1 MNRLPL
7 AALALLLA
15 AAVPACRRAP
25 ADADAPRWVPAVRA
39 DIRQTLAF
47 QGELEARTM
56 LRVAVPLQGSAVLEE
71 LVDEGTRVHEGDV
84 LARFDSAQIAQDL
97 ARQESEAVR
106 ARQELDSLE
115 KAELPLERLDL
126 ESRRDELLAALRAE
140 EAFLDAATGLRD
152 RGLMSDA
159 ELLRQRDKIDA
170 ARADADRAATRLD
183 LTAGPL
189 HAARLAKARAAL
201 EAAERQR
208 DYTARQLALCTVT
221 APAGGTV
228 SLVPL
233 PVGGEYRTARV
244 GDSLYRN
251 QVFLCIPRD
260 DARIVR
266 GHVEESALPS
276 VRPGA
281 PATAVPAA
289 FPDLRL
295 PGRVESVGSMARSL
309 PGQPAWRKYF
319 PVAVALDP
327 LPQDQDLPAGLT
339 MNVEIV
345 SGEAPSALAIPR
357 AALESESGRLYVQRR
372 PAGAPPSASPVRTE
386 VQIGLADT
394 TSVQILS
401 GLADGD
407 LVLCP

>member
-7 AALALLLA
+7 AALALLLV

-25 ADADAPRWVPAVRA
+25 ADADAPRWVPAARA
-39 DIRQTLAF
+39 GIRQTLAF

-71 LVDEGTRVHEGDV
+71 LVAEGTRVHEGDV

-159 ELLRQRDKIDA
+159 ELLRQRGKIA
-170 ARADADRAATRLD
+170 AVRADADRAATRLD

-372 PAGAPPSASPVRTE
+372 PAAALPSAPPVRTE
-386 VQIGLADT
+386 VRIGLADT
-394 TSVQILS
+394 ASVQILS
-401 GLADGD
+401 GLSDGD

>member
-1 MNRLPL
+1 MTRHP
-7 AALALLLA
+7 AVLALLLLALLA
-15 AAVPACRRAP
+15 AGCRESPDA
-25 ADADAPRWVPAVRA
+25 ADAPRWVPAARS
-39 DIRQTLAF
+39 DIRQTISF
-47 QGELEARTM
+47 QGELQARTM
-56 LRVAVPLQGSAVLEE
+56 LQIAVGLQGSAVLEE
-71 LVDEGTRVHEGDV
+71 LVEEGAHVHEGDI
-84 LARFDSAQIAQDL
+84 LARFDSSQIAQDL

-126 ESRRDELLAALRAE
+126 ESRCDELLSVLRAE
-140 EAFLDAATGLRD
+140 ETFLETARSLRD
-152 RGLMSDA
+152 RGLMTDA
-159 ELLRQRDKIDA
+159 ELLRQQQKIDT
-170 ARADADRAATRLD
+170 ARADADRASTRLD
-183 LTAGPL
+183 LTSGPL

-208 DYTARQLALCTVT
+208 DFTAAQLALCTVR
-221 APAGGTV
+221 APADGTV

-233 PVGGEYRTARV
+233 PVGGEYRTAHV

-260 DARIVR
+260 DARVVR
-266 GHVEESALPS
+266 GHVEESALPAI
-276 VRPGA
+276 RPGA

-295 PGRVESVGSMARSL
+295 PGRIESVGAMARSR

-327 LPQDQDLPAGLT
+327 LPRDLPAGLS
-339 MNVEIV
+339 VRVDVV

-357 AALESESGRLYVQRR
+357 AALESESGRLYVLRR
-372 PAGAPPSASPVRTE
+372 PASDPAAPPVLTE
-386 VQIGLADT
+386 VRIGLADA
-394 TSVQILS
+394 TSAEILS
-401 GLADGD
+401 GLSEGD